1 MLNSVRIFLVL
12 SFLLVLGQAWAQ
24 RDKKRRPDASS
35 LSGRLSAAE
44 SFFTEGEK
52 FFILEDYSKALLY
65 FLRASELNPD
75 NATVYYKLAEVLSK
89 SNKEEDI
96 RRATASIEQALKLEK
111 KNKYY
116 YLMAANIYSGQGQF
130 AKAAAAFENL
140 LKEVPDTEEYLF
152 ELAAVYL
159 FDKKDDEALKIYNRA
174 EEALGVSEASSL
186 QKQRI
191 YLEKGKVP
199 EAIAE
204 GEKLIHAYPEEERY
218 VLSLAELLAQNKQL
232 DKAIVQ
238 IEKYLKE
245 NPDSPGGKMILGGFY
260 RDSGQEQKSRE
271 LIIDLFDDP
280 KANLN
285 GKVMVLG
292 AYNST
297 LAQNRGKNKEDIG
310 LEVFVLEL
318 FKKLEIN
325 HPHESAV
332 HIVGGDLY
340 MTLEKGEEAKKQY
353 LQAVRLGANSFEP
366 WQNLLF
372 LETQGNQ
379 FDSVIVHADEALES
393 FPNQAMVYYFKGY
406 AHLRKKDFR
415 SAANSLEQAK
425 KLSQANPS
433 LVLEMNSMLG
443 DAYQS
448 LKEYDKSA
456 KAYDEVLAANPNNDI
471 VLNNYSYYLSL
482 RKADLEKAEKMS
494 SLLIKNHPDN
504 ATYLDTHAWVLYSRE
519 KYKEAKKVIERAIQS
534 GQATAIHFEHYGD
547 ILFKLGDIDEA
558 VSQWKKA
565 KSLDNSNELIDKKI
579 ANRKLLN

>member
-1 MLNSVRIFLVL
+1 MLSSIRIFLVL

-89 SNKEEDI
+89 SNKDEDLKRSI
-96 RRATASIEQALKLEK
+96 ASIEHALKLEK
-111 KNKYY
+111 KNQHF
-116 YLMAANIYSGQGQF
+116 YLLAASIYNSQGQF
-130 AKAAAAFENL
+130 TKAASVLEAM
-140 LKEVPDTEEYLF
+140 LKEVPGTEEHLF

-218 VLSLAELLAQNKQL
+218 VLGLAELLAQNKQL

-245 NPDSPGGKMILGGFY
+245 NPDSPSGKMILGGFY

-325 HPHESAV
+325 HPNESAV

-353 LQAVRLGANSFEP
+353 LQAVRFGANSFEP

-415 SAANSLEQAK
+415 SAANSLEQAR

-433 LVLEMNSMLG
+433 LVMEMNSMLG

-482 RKADLEKAEKMS
+482 RKVDLEKAEKMS

-519 KYKEAKKVIERAIQS
+519 KYKEAKKVIEKAIQS

-565 KSLDNSNELIDKKI
+565 KSLGNSNELIDKKI

>member
-24 RDKKRRPDASS
+24 RDKKRRPDTSS